1 MLASLSDLFI
11 FGQFYHSSLISFFL
25 FLGFLVHFFFSFP
38 VSHSPPLTLITTLML
53 FVLSYLRCFIFPS
66 SPPVWATFTNF
77 HCIFI
82 NGMEMFTLSKAA
94 RCAHS
99 KSKGF

>member
-1 MLASLSDLFI
+1 MKRIWSAVLAMMMVLAALAALS
-11 FGQFYHSSLISFFL
+11 
-25 FLGFLVHFFFSFP
+25 
-38 VSHSPPLTLITTLML
+38 
-53 FVLSYLRCFIFPS
+53 LRCFIFPS